1 MRSAVVSLPAL
12 ACSPWA
18 GVAIY
23 LFRGR
28 ILAGF
33 RAGPLRGRGR
43 GIGRGFLVVVL
54 ERVAP
59 AAAPRPTFD
68 RFAVVFRAAGLR
80 AVDFFAGLRAVD
92 FLAAGLPAVDFFAG
106 LRAVDF
112 LAAGLPAADP
122 RLTADFLEVGMS
134 SPPASAYVR

>member
-1 MRSAVVSLPAL
+1 
-12 ACSPWA
+12 
-18 GVAIY
+18 
-23 LFRGR
+23 
-28 ILAGF
+28 
-33 RAGPLRGRGR
+33 LRGRGR

-68 RFAVVFRAAGLR
+68 RFAVVFRAAGLRAVDFFAGLR